1 MKFQHLV
8 LLCLVVPLFGQVKIS
23 APDVSINNDGEAII
37 KIDFSASKTF
47 EENELIFSTY
57 KTSNPLDLTSI
68 KFSLLENFENKQ
80 RLTIALK
87 DSYLNDYFSFR
98 LSFGESFKKDI
109 FIFLPSDAR
118 RIISQRKQQTSFTL
132 PAKKIVGEPEIFEPK
147 DNNELVLMVE
157 DIDIEEKD
165 LDSDDQTEFTP
176 ITKITVYA
184 EEIDTIWSVSRS
196 LASSYDASIYQIMW
210 ALFMSNPDAFIDGN
224 IHKVRSDLDLNIPS
238 ANEIESVDSESA
250 KESINFMDPNIQKN
264 DSKLILTSPEDS
276 INYAEN
282 DPIIEDE
289 SEATESYVD
298 PDLNKVTESIPQ
310 ATSQATPEKIVDA
323 NTSIVNLKASSDSN
337 RQVSSSTDRSSMSLI
352 IISLLSFAFGV
363 TIAYFLISRGKKTI
377 KNDNDEADIQDS
389 NLDTELSIE
398 NDDEMQQ
405 LDLARA
411 YIEMGAFED
420 ANKILDE
427 LQEASSSKRILDDIK
442 VLQSKLEL

>member
-1 MKFQHLV
+1 MKFQHLA
-8 LLCLVVPLFGQVKIS
+8 LMFLVVPLFGQVKIS
-23 APDVSINNDGEAII
+23 APEVSINNDGEAII

-87 DSYLNDYFSFR
+87 DSYVNDYFSFR
-98 LSFGESFKKDI
+98 LSFEESFKKDI

-147 DNNELVLMVE
+147 DNNEPILLAE
-157 DIDIEEKD
+157 DIDIEEMD
-165 LDSDDQTEFTP
+165 LDLDDQNEFTP
-176 ITKITVYA
+176 VTKSTVYA
-184 EEIDTIWSVSRS
+184 EEIDTIWSVSKS

-238 ANEIESVDSESA
+238 ANEIELVDSESA

-282 DPIIEDE
+282 EPIIEDE
-289 SEATESYVD
+289 SEATESYID
-298 PDLNKVTESIPQ
+298 PVSNEITEPIPQ

-377 KNDNDEADIQDS
+377 KNDNDETDIQDS

-420 ANKILDE
+420 ANKILDA

>member
-23 APDVSINNDGEAII
+23 APEVSINNDGEAII

-132 PAKKIVGEPEIFEPK
+132 PAKKIVGKPEIFEPK
-147 DNNELVLMVE
+147 DNNEPVLMAE
-157 DIDIEEKD
+157 DIDIEEMD
-165 LDSDDQTEFTP
+165 LDLDDQTEFSP
-176 ITKITVYA
+176 ITKSTVYA
-184 EEIDTIWSVSRS
+184 EEIDTIWSVSKS

-282 DPIIEDE
+282 ALIIEDE
-289 SEATESYVD
+289 SEATESYID
-298 PDLNKVTESIPQ
+298 PVLNEVTEAIPQ

-337 RQVSSSTDRSSMSLI
+337 RQMSSSTDRSSMSLI

-377 KNDNDEADIQDS
+377 KNDNDETDIQDS

-420 ANKILDE
+420 ANKILEE
-427 LQEASSSKRILDDIK
+427 LQEASSSRRILDDIK

>member
-1 MKFQHLV
+1 MKFQHVV

-57 KTSNPLDLTSI
+57 KASNPLDLTSI

-98 LSFGESFKKDI
+98 LSFEESFKKDI

-147 DNNELVLMVE
+147 ENNEPVLLAE
-157 DIDIEEKD
+157 DIDIEEMD
-165 LDSDDQTEFTP
+165 LGLDDQNEFTP
-176 ITKITVYA
+176 ITKSTVYA
-184 EEIDTIWSVSRS
+184 EEIDTIWSVSKS

-282 DPIIEDE
+282 EPIIEDE
-289 SEATESYVD
+289 SEATESYID
-298 PDLNKVTESIPQ
+298 PVSNEITEPIPQ

-377 KNDNDEADIQDS
+377 KNDNDETDIQDS

-420 ANKILDE
+420 ANKILDA

>member
-8 LLCLVVPLFGQVKIS
+8 LLSLVVPLFGQVKIS

-57 KTSNPLDLTSI
+57 KTSNPIDLTSI
-68 KFSLLENFENKQ
+68 NFSLLENFENKQ

-147 DNNELVLMVE
+147 DNNEPALMAE

-165 LDSDDQTEFTP
+165 LDLDDQTEFTP
-176 ITKITVYA
+176 ITKSTVYA
-184 EEIDTIWSVSRS
+184 EEIDTIWSVSKS

-224 IHKVRSDLDLNIPS
+224 IHKVRSDLDLKIPS
-238 ANEIESVDSESA
+238 ENEIESVDSESA

-282 DPIIEDE
+282 EPIIEDE
-289 SEATESYVD
+289 SEATESYID
-298 PDLNKVTESIPQ
+298 PDLNEVTVPIPQ

-337 RQVSSSTDRSSMSLI
+337 RRVSSSTDRSSISLI

>member
-8 LLCLVVPLFGQVKIS
+8 LLCLVVPIFGQVKIS

-298 PDLNKVTESIPQ
+298 PDLNKVTEPIPQ

>member
-147 DNNELVLMVE
+147 DNNEPVLMAEGV
-157 DIDIEEKD
+157 DIEEED
-165 LDSDDQTEFTP
+165 LDLDDQTEFTP
-176 ITKITVYA
+176 ITKSTVYA
-184 EEIDTIWSVSRS
+184 EEIDTIWSVSKS

-282 DPIIEDE
+282 DPIIEGE
-289 SEATESYVD
+289 SKATESYVD
-298 PDLNKVTESIPQ
+298 PDLNKVTEPIPQ

-377 KNDNDEADIQDS
+377 MNDNDEADIQDS

-427 LQEASSSKRILDDIK
+427 LQDASSSKRILDDIK

>member
-23 APDVSINNDGEAII
+23 APDVTINNDGEAII

-147 DNNELVLMVE
+147 DNNEPALMAE

-165 LDSDDQTEFTP
+165 LDLDDQTEFTP
-176 ITKITVYA
+176 VTKSTVYA
-184 EEIDTIWSVSRS
+184 EEIDTIWSVSKS

-224 IHKVRSDLDLNIPS
+224 IHKVRSDLDLKIPS
-238 ANEIESVDSESA
+238 ENEIESVDSESA

-282 DPIIEDE
+282 EPIIEDE
-289 SEATESYVD
+289 SEATESYID
-298 PDLNKVTESIPQ
+298 PDLNGVTVPIPQ

-337 RQVSSSTDRSSMSLI
+337 RRVSSSTDRSSISLI

-377 KNDNDEADIQDS
+377 KNDNDETDIQDS

>member
-147 DNNELVLMVE
+147 DSNEPVLMAE

-165 LDSDDQTEFTP
+165 IELDDQTEFNP
-176 ITKITVYA
+176 ITKSTVYA
-184 EEIDTIWSVSRS
+184 EEIDTIWSVSKS

-298 PDLNKVTESIPQ
+298 PDLNKVTEPIPP

-323 NTSIVNLKASSDSN
+323 NTSIVNLKASSNSN

-377 KNDNDEADIQDS
+377 KNDNDETDIQDS

>member
-8 LLCLVVPLFGQVKIS
+8 LLFLVVPLFGQVKIS

-147 DNNELVLMVE
+147 DNNEPALMAEGV
-157 DIDIEEKD
+157 DIEEED
-165 LDSDDQTEFTP
+165 LDLGDQTEFTP
-176 ITKITVYA
+176 ITKSTVYA
-184 EEIDTIWSVSRS
+184 EEIDTIWSVSKS

-298 PDLNKVTESIPQ
+298 PDLNKVTEPIPQ

>member
-1 MKFQHLV
+1 M
-8 LLCLVVPLFGQVKIS
+8 
-23 APDVSINNDGEAII
+23 
-37 KIDFSASKTF
+37 
-47 EENELIFSTY
+47 
-57 KTSNPLDLTSI
+57 
-68 KFSLLENFENKQ
+68 
-80 RLTIALK
+80 
-87 DSYLNDYFSFR
+87 
-98 LSFGESFKKDI
+98 SFGESFKKDI

-147 DNNELVLMVE
+147 DNNEPVLMAE

-165 LDSDDQTEFTP
+165 LDLDDQTEFTP
-176 ITKITVYA
+176 ITKSTVYA
-184 EEIDTIWSVSRS
+184 EEIDTIWSVSKS

-282 DPIIEDE
+282 EPIIEDE
-289 SEATESYVD
+289 SEATESYID
-298 PDLNKVTESIPQ
+298 PVLNEVTEPIPQ

>member
-23 APDVSINNDGEAII
+23 SPDVSINNDGEAII

-147 DNNELVLMVE
+147 DNNEPVLMAE

-165 LDSDDQTEFTP
+165 VDLDDQTEFTP
-176 ITKITVYA
+176 ITKSTVYA
-184 EEIDTIWSVSRS
+184 EEIDTIWSVSKS

-264 DSKLILTSPEDS
+264 DSKLILTSPE
-276 INYAEN
+276 
-282 DPIIEDE
+282 
-289 SEATESYVD
+289 
-298 PDLNKVTESIPQ
+298 
-310 ATSQATPEKIVDA
+310 
-323 NTSIVNLKASSDSN
+323 
-337 RQVSSSTDRSSMSLI
+337 R
-352 IISLLSFAFGV
+352 
-363 TIAYFLISRGKKTI
+363 
-377 KNDNDEADIQDS
+377 
-389 NLDTELSIE
+389 
-398 NDDEMQQ
+398 
-405 LDLARA
+405 
-411 YIEMGAFED
+411 
-420 ANKILDE
+420 
-427 LQEASSSKRILDDIK
+427 
-442 VLQSKLEL
+442 

>member
-8 LLCLVVPLFGQVKIS
+8 LLCLVSPLFGQVKIS

-47 EENELIFSTY
+47 GEDELIYSTY

-147 DNNELVLMVE
+147 DNNEPVITAE
-157 DIDIEEKD
+157 DNDIEEMD
-165 LDSDDQTEFTP
+165 LELDDQTEFTP
-176 ITKITVYA
+176 ITKSTVYA
-184 EEIDTIWSVSRS
+184 EEIDTIWSVSKS

-282 DPIIEDE
+282 EPIIEDE
-289 SEATESYVD
+289 SEATESYID
-298 PDLNKVTESIPQ
+298 PVLNELTAPIPQ

-323 NTSIVNLKASSDSN
+323 NTSIVNLKASSDTN

-377 KNDNDEADIQDS
+377 KNDNDETDIQDS

>member
-147 DNNELVLMVE
+147 DNNEPVITAE
-157 DIDIEEKD
+157 DNDIEEMD
-165 LDSDDQTEFTP
+165 LELDDQTEFTP
-176 ITKITVYA
+176 ITKSTVYA
-184 EEIDTIWSVSRS
+184 EEIDTIWSVSKS

-282 DPIIEDE
+282 EPIIENE
-289 SEATESYVD
+289 SEATESYID
-298 PDLNKVTESIPQ
+298 PVLNEVTEPIPQ

-352 IISLLSFAFGV
+352 IISLLSFALGV
-363 TIAYFLISRGKKTI
+363 TIAYLLISRGKKNI
-377 KNDNDEADIQDS
+377 KNINDETDIQDS

-411 YIEMGAFED
+411 YIEMGAFVD
-420 ANKILDE
+420 ASKILDE
-427 LQEASSSKRILDDIK
+427 LQEISSSKRILDDIK

>member
-8 LLCLVVPLFGQVKIS
+8 LLCLVVPIFGQVKIS

>member
-1 MKFQHLV
+1 MKFQHVV

-87 DSYLNDYFSFR
+87 DSYVNDYFSFR
-98 LSFGESFKKDI
+98 LSFEESFKKDI

-147 DNNELVLMVE
+147 ENNEPVLLAE
-157 DIDIEEKD
+157 DIDIEEMD
-165 LDSDDQTEFTP
+165 LGLDDQNEFTP
-176 ITKITVYA
+176 ITKSTVYA
-184 EEIDTIWSVSRS
+184 EEIDTIWSVSKS

-238 ANEIESVDSESA
+238 ANEIELVDSESA

-282 DPIIEDE
+282 EPIIEDE
-289 SEATESYVD
+289 SEATESYID
-298 PDLNKVTESIPQ
+298 PVSNEITEPIPQ

-377 KNDNDEADIQDS
+377 KNDNDETDIQDS

-420 ANKILDE
+420 ANKILDA

>member
-147 DNNELVLMVE
+147 DNNELVLMAEGV
-157 DIDIEEKD
+157 DIEEED
-165 LDSDDQTEFTP
+165 LDLDDQTEFTP
-176 ITKITVYA
+176 ITKSTVYA
-184 EEIDTIWSVSRS
+184 EEIDTIWSVSKS

-298 PDLNKVTESIPQ
+298 PDLNKVTEPIPP
-310 ATSQATPEKIVDA
+310 ATSQATPEKIVDD

-377 KNDNDEADIQDS
+377 KNDNDETDIQDS

>member
-1 MKFQHLV
+1 MKFQHLF

-118 RIISQRKQQTSFTL
+118 RIISQRKQQTSFIL

-147 DNNELVLMVE
+147 DNNEPVLMAE

-165 LDSDDQTEFTP
+165 IELDDQTEFTP
-176 ITKITVYA
+176 ITKSTVYA
-184 EEIDTIWSVSRS
+184 EEIDTIWSVSKS

-282 DPIIEDE
+282 EPIIEDE
-289 SEATESYVD
+289 SEATESYID
-298 PDLNKVTESIPQ
+298 PVLNEVTEPIP
-310 ATSQATPEKIVDA
+310 QATPEKIIDA
-323 NTSIVNLKASSDSN
+323 NTSVVNLKASSDSN
-337 RQVSSSTDRSSMSLI
+337 RQVISSTDISSMSLI

-377 KNDNDEADIQDS
+377 KNDNDETDIQDS
-389 NLDTELSIE
+389 YLDTELSIE

>member
-8 LLCLVVPLFGQVKIS
+8 LLCLVAPLFGQVKIA

-147 DNNELVLMVE
+147 DNNEPVLMAEGV
-157 DIDIEEKD
+157 DIEED
-165 LDSDDQTEFTP
+165 LDLDDQTEFTP
-176 ITKITVYA
+176 ITKSTVYA
-184 EEIDTIWSVSRS
+184 EEIDTIWSVSKS

-282 DPIIEDE
+282 EPIIEDE
-289 SEATESYVD
+289 SEATESYINPV
-298 PDLNKVTESIPQ
+298 LNEVTEPIPQ

>member
-1 MKFQHLV
+1 M
-8 LLCLVVPLFGQVKIS
+8 CLVVPLFGQVKIS
-23 APDVSINNDGEAII
+23 APEVSINNDGEAII
-37 KIDFSASKTF
+37 RMDFSASKTF

-57 KTSNPLDLTSI
+57 KTLNPLDLTSI

-80 RLTIALK
+80 RLTIALE

-147 DNNELVLMVE
+147 DNKEPVLMAE
-157 DIDIEEKD
+157 DIDIEEINLD
-165 LDSDDQTEFTP
+165 LDDQNEFTP
-176 ITKITVYA
+176 ITKSTVYA
-184 EEIDTIWSVSRS
+184 EEIDTIWSVSKS

-238 ANEIESVDSESA
+238 ANEIESVDSGSA
-250 KESINFMDPNIQKN
+250 KQSINFMDQNIQKN
-264 DSKLILTSPEDS
+264 DSKLILTSPEDP

-282 DPIIEDE
+282 EPIIEDE
-289 SEATESYVD
+289 PEALESYID
-298 PDLNKVTESIPQ
+298 PAIDEILEVIPQ
-310 ATSQATPEKIVDA
+310 VKSQPTPEKIVDA
-323 NTSIVNLKASSDSN
+323 NTSIINLNSSPESN
-337 RQVSSSTDRSSMSLI
+337 GQVSSSADRSSMSLI

-363 TIAYFLISRGKKTI
+363 TIAYFLISRGKKSA
-377 KNDNDEADIQDS
+377 KNDNDEIDIQDS
-389 NLDTELSIE
+389 YLDTELSID
-398 NDDEMQQ
+398 NDKEMQQ

-420 ANKILDE
+420 ANKILNE
-427 LQEASSSKRILDDIK
+427 LQEASSSKRILNDIK

>member
-147 DNNELVLMVE
+147 DNNEPVLMAEGV
-157 DIDIEEKD
+157 DIEEED
-165 LDSDDQTEFTP
+165 LDLDDQTEFTP
-176 ITKITVYA
+176 ITKSTVYA
-184 EEIDTIWSVSRS
+184 EEIDTIWSVSKS

-298 PDLNKVTESIPQ
+298 PDLNKVTEPIPQ

-337 RQVSSSTDRSSMSLI
+337 RQVSSSKDRSSMSLI

>member
-147 DNNELVLMVE
+147 DNNEPVLMAE

-165 LDSDDQTEFTP
+165 IELDDQTEFTP
-176 ITKITVYA
+176 IIKSTVYA
-184 EEIDTIWSVSRS
+184 EEIDTIWSVSKS

-264 DSKLILTSPEDS
+264 DSKLILTSPEDF
-276 INYAEN
+276 INYEEKE
-282 DPIIEDE
+282 PIIENE
-289 SEATESYVD
+289 TEATESYID
-298 PDLNKVTESIPQ
+298 PVLNEVTEPIPQ

-337 RQVSSSTDRSSMSLI
+337 RQVSPSTDRSSMSLI

-377 KNDNDEADIQDS
+377 KNNNDETDIQDS

>member
-147 DNNELVLMVE
+147 DNNEPVLMAE
-157 DIDIEEKD
+157 DIEIEEKD
-165 LDSDDQTEFTP
+165 LDLDDQTEFTP
-176 ITKITVYA
+176 ITKSTVYA
-184 EEIDTIWSVSRS
+184 EEIDTIWSVSKS

-282 DPIIEDE
+282 EPIIEDE
-289 SEATESYVD
+289 SEATE
-298 PDLNKVTESIPQ
+298 PIPQ

-377 KNDNDEADIQDS
+377 KNDNDETDIQDS

>member
-98 LSFGESFKKDI
+98 LGFGESFKKDI

-147 DNNELVLMVE
+147 DNNEPVLMAE

-165 LDSDDQTEFTP
+165 IELDDQTEFTP
-176 ITKITVYA
+176 ITKNTVYA
-184 EEIDTIWSVSRS
+184 EEIDTIWSVSKS
-196 LASSYDASIYQIMW
+196 LAPSYDASIYQIMW

-276 INYAEN
+276 INYEEN
-282 DPIIEDE
+282 EPIIEDE
-289 SEATESYVD
+289 TEAIESYID
-298 PDLNKVTESIPQ
+298 PVLNEVTEPIAQ

-377 KNDNDEADIQDS
+377 KNNNDETDIQDS

>member
-147 DNNELVLMVE
+147 DNNEPVLMAEGV
-157 DIDIEEKD
+157 DIEED
-165 LDSDDQTEFTP
+165 LDLDDQTEFTP
-176 ITKITVYA
+176 ITKGTVYA
-184 EEIDTIWSVSRS
+184 EEIDTIWSVSKS

-298 PDLNKVTESIPQ
+298 PDLNKVTEPIPQ

>member
-147 DNNELVLMVE
+147 DNNEPVLMAE
-157 DIDIEEKD
+157 DIDIEEMD
-165 LDSDDQTEFTP
+165 LDLDNQTEFTP
-176 ITKITVYA
+176 ITKSTVYA
-184 EEIDTIWSVSRS
+184 EEIDTIWSVSKS

-282 DPIIEDE
+282 EPIIEDE
-289 SEATESYVD
+289 SKATESYID
-298 PDLNKVTESIPQ
+298 PVLNEVTEPIP
-310 ATSQATPEKIVDA
+310 QATPEKIVDA

-337 RQVSSSTDRSSMSLI
+337 RRVSSSTDRSSMSLI

-377 KNDNDEADIQDS
+377 KNDNDVTDIQDS

>member
-132 PAKKIVGEPEIFEPK
+132 PAKKIVGEPEIFELK
-147 DNNELVLMVE
+147 DNNEPVLMAA

-165 LDSDDQTEFTP
+165 LDLDDQTEFTP
-176 ITKITVYA
+176 ITKSTVYA
-184 EEIDTIWSVSRS
+184 EEIDTIWSVSKS

-276 INYAEN
+276 INYVEN
-282 DPIIEDE
+282 EPIIEDE
-289 SEATESYVD
+289 SEAIESYID
-298 PDLNKVTESIPQ
+298 PVLNEVTAPIPQ

-363 TIAYFLISRGKKTI
+363 TIAYLLISRGKKTI
-377 KNDNDEADIQDS
+377 KNDNDETDIQDS

-420 ANKILDE
+420 ASKILDE

>member
-8 LLCLVVPLFGQVKIS
+8 LLCLVAPLFSQVKIS
-23 APDVSINNDGEAII
+23 APEVSINNDGEAII

-80 RLTIALK
+80 RLTIAIK

-147 DNNELVLMVE
+147 DNNEPVLIAE
-157 DIDIEEKD
+157 DIDIEEMD
-165 LDSDDQTEFTP
+165 LDLDDKNEFTP
-176 ITKITVYA
+176 ITKSTVYA
-184 EEIDTIWSVSRS
+184 EEIDTIWSVSKS

-282 DPIIEDE
+282 EPIIEDK
-289 SEATESYVD
+289 SEATESYID
-298 PDLNKVTESIPQ
+298 PVLNEVTEPIPQ
-310 ATSQATPEKIVDA
+310 ATSQASPEKIVDA
-323 NTSIVNLKASSDSN
+323 NTSIINLKASSDSN
-337 RQVSSSTDRSSMSLI
+337 RQVSSSADRSSMSLI

-363 TIAYFLISRGKKTI
+363 TIAYFLISRGKKSI
-377 KNDNDEADIQDS
+377 KNDNDETDIQDS

-411 YIEMGAFED
+411 YIEMGAIED

>member
-147 DNNELVLMVE
+147 DNNEPVLMAEGV
-157 DIDIEEKD
+157 DIEEED
-165 LDSDDQTEFTP
+165 LDLDDQTEFTP
-176 ITKITVYA
+176 ITKSTVYA
-184 EEIDTIWSVSRS
+184 EEIDTIWSVSKS

-298 PDLNKVTESIPQ
+298 PDLNKVTEPIPP

-377 KNDNDEADIQDS
+377 MNDNDEADIQDS

-427 LQEASSSKRILDDIK
+427 LQESSSSKRILDDIK

>member
-147 DNNELVLMVE
+147 DNNEPALMAE

-165 LDSDDQTEFTP
+165 LDLDDQTEFTP
-176 ITKITVYA
+176 VTKSTVYA
-184 EEIDTIWSVSRS
+184 EEIDTIWSVSKS

-224 IHKVRSDLDLNIPS
+224 IHKVRSDLDLKIPS
-238 ANEIESVDSESA
+238 ENEIESVDSESA

-282 DPIIEDE
+282 EPIIEDE
-289 SEATESYVD
+289 SEATESYID
-298 PDLNKVTESIPQ
+298 PDLNEVTVPIPQ

-337 RQVSSSTDRSSMSLI
+337 RRVSSSTDRSSISLI

-377 KNDNDEADIQDS
+377 KNDNDVTDIQDS

>member
-147 DNNELVLMVE
+147 DNNEPALMAEGV
-157 DIDIEEKD
+157 DIEEED
-165 LDSDDQTEFTP
+165 LDLGDQTEFTP
-176 ITKITVYA
+176 ITKSTVYA
-184 EEIDTIWSVSRS
+184 EEIDTIWSVSKS

-289 SEATESYVD
+289 PEATESYVD
-298 PDLNKVTESIPQ
+298 PDLNKVTEPIPQ

>member
-8 LLCLVVPLFGQVKIS
+8 LLSLVVPLFGQVKIS

-147 DNNELVLMVE
+147 DNNEPALMAE

-165 LDSDDQTEFTP
+165 LDLDDQTEFTP
-176 ITKITVYA
+176 ITKSTVYA
-184 EEIDTIWSVSRS
+184 EEIDTIWSVSKS

-224 IHKVRSDLDLNIPS
+224 IHKVRSDLDLKIPS
-238 ANEIESVDSESA
+238 ENEIESVDSESA

-282 DPIIEDE
+282 EPIIEDE
-289 SEATESYVD
+289 SEATESYID
-298 PDLNKVTESIPQ
+298 PDLNEVTVPIPQ

-337 RQVSSSTDRSSMSLI
+337 RRVSSSTDRSSISLI

-377 KNDNDEADIQDS
+377 KNDNDVTDIQDS

>member
-147 DNNELVLMVE
+147 DNNEPVLMAEGV
-157 DIDIEEKD
+157 DIEEED
-165 LDSDDQTEFTP
+165 LDLDDQTEFTP
-176 ITKITVYA
+176 ITKSTVYA
-184 EEIDTIWSVSRS
+184 EEIDTIWSVSKS

-298 PDLNKVTESIPQ
+298 PDLYKVTEPIPQ

-337 RQVSSSTDRSSMSLI
+337 IQVSSSTDRSSMSLI

-377 KNDNDEADIQDS
+377 KNDNDETDIQDS